1 MEWIPNFL
9 IHAGSRCMEKEVVDL
24 TQPGFFRELDI
35 QAAMVILGTTEV
47 RDDSPFALV
56 QGESLMLS
64 PRAR

>member
-1 MEWIPNFL
+1 
-9 IHAGSRCMEKEVVDL
+9 MEKEVVDL